1 MCASVCE
8 RERGE
13 RDRETDGHRD
23 ETDRQRLRELFR
35 EKQIEQ
41 NIICVGFQAYT
52 KKEKNRKA
60 YYVNLIIKT
69 DPSLAAI
76 MHMSD
81 KGNQKF
87 IPAHAH
93 ARVPARPNVATVLHF
108 ICHRPETGGQLV
120 SGEESKKCHVVR
132 KGSEGEWSRN
142 CQGTSTQVPSTQVHH
157 LSLDSLY
164 YLY

>member
-1 MCASVCE
+1 
-8 RERGE
+8 
-13 RDRETDGHRD
+13 
-23 ETDRQRLRELFR
+23 
-35 EKQIEQ
+35 
-41 NIICVGFQAYT
+41 
-52 KKEKNRKA
+52 
-60 YYVNLIIKT
+60 
-69 DPSLAAI
+69 

-81 KGNQKF
+81 KGDQKF

-142 CQGTSTQVPSTQVHH
+142 YQGTVKELPHKFLPHKFTTLV
-157 LSLDSLY
+157 
-164 YLY
+164 